1 MEYCYAVTVITVGKS
16 RIWVTLL
23 LNAIAYQ
30 RKISIH
36 FLPLSAGLSA
46 TFHRIDMNQYES
58 YFFPFPGM
66 WIFNDF
72 DSVIQTPCKYANAG
86 STIYRAKCPEQY
98 LDATAVPGSKRG
110 IIPFPIIISQKK
122 SWKVSSNDYEMGCL
136 LLYFSLFFQT
146 KSEN

>member
-1 MEYCYAVTVITVGKS
+1 MEKIGYGWVKKLP
-16 RIWVTLL
+16 RNPLWVTLL
-23 LNAIAYQ
+23 WNAIAYQ
-30 RKISIH
+30 RKISIY

-86 STIYRAKCPEQY
+86 CTIYRAKCPEQY

-110 IIPFPIIISQKK
+110 IIPIPIIISLKQ
-122 SWKVSSNDYEMGCL
+122 SWKVPSNDYEMFFF
-136 LLYFSLFFQT
+136 YFSTFS
-146 KSEN
+146 KSSL

>member
-1 MEYCYAVTVITVGKS
+1 MFKHIFEHIVLQYL
-16 RIWVTLL
+16 W
-23 LNAIAYQ
+23 NAIAYQ

-110 IIPFPIIISQKK
+110 IIPFPTIISQKK
-122 SWKVSSNDYEMGCL
+122 SWKVSSNDYEMVCL